1 MKNNNLSFW
10 SMDKIKVYLER
21 VEELPPG
28 ELHALK
34 NDKRKGVQKLLSRY
48 LRRREE
54 ALAAK
59 KHLHT
64 MMMMEE
70 AVQKKGYG
78 RIAGV
83 DEAGRGPLAGPVVAA
98 AVILQ
103 PGEGSLWEEIN
114 DSKQLSPAKRE
125 KLYRVITARAAAFAV
140 GVVNAALID
149 QINIYRASL
158 EAMSLAVRQLWP
170 QPDYVLSDGFTLPGL
185 DIPQEAVKHGDALC
199 LSIAAA
205 SIVAKV
211 TRDRIMES
219 YDRDYPGY
227 GFARH
232 KGYPTF
238 EHKAAINELG
248 FSPIHRR
255 SFKYDGQGEEIDS

>member
-1 MKNNNLSFW
+1 
-10 SMDKIKVYLER
+10 
-21 VEELPPG
+21 
-28 ELHALK
+28 
-34 NDKRKGVQKLLSRY
+34 
-48 LRRREE
+48 
-54 ALAAK
+54 
-59 KHLHT
+59 
-64 MMMMEE
+64 
-70 AVQKKGYG
+70 
-78 RIAGV
+78 
-83 DEAGRGPLAGPVVAA
+83 
-98 AVILQ
+98 
-103 PGEGSLWEEIN
+103 
-114 DSKQLSPAKRE
+114 
-125 KLYRVITARAAAFAV
+125 V

-255 SFKYDGQGEEIDS
+255 TFKYDGQGEEIDS